1 MARKW
6 PLAVGG
12 LAGLLALGAG
22 LAVLGNSVDGWRLD
36 ARMTARIGFPI
47 LLLTY
52 SASSL
57 GLVWHSPVARAVWR
71 DRRWW
76 GLGFAACHTVHLF
89 ALVTAIRMG
98 APFPKLL
105 TLLGGGAGYVL
116 MYVMVLT
123 SNKRAMVT
131 LGRNWKRLHSAGI
144 HWLWFVFL
152 FSYLGRA
159 FRPETM
165 VEGVIGTALALAALG
180 LRLLARRR
188 ASPGSWR
195 PARS

>member
-12 LAGLLALGAG
+12 IAGMLALGAA
-22 LAVLGNSVDGWRLD
+22 LAIAGNTVEGWRLA
-36 ARMTARIGFPI
+36 ARLTARVGFPI

-76 GLGFAACHTVHLF
+76 GLGFAASHTVHLF
-89 ALVTAIRMG
+89 ALITAIRMG

-105 TLLGGGAGYVL
+105 TVLGGGAGYVL
-116 MYVMVLT
+116 LYLMVLT
-123 SNKRAMVT
+123 SNKRAMLM
-131 LGRNWKRLHSAGI
+131 LGRNWKRLHSLGI

-165 VEGVIGTALALAALG
+165 IEGMIGTALALAALG
-180 LRLLARRR
+180 LRLVARRR

>member
-22 LAVLGNSVDGWRLD
+22 LAVLGNSVDGWRLA

-116 MYVMVLT
+116 MYLMVLT
-123 SNKRAMVT
+123 SNKRAMLT

-152 FSYLGRA
+152 FSYLARA
-159 FRPETM
+159 LRPETL
-165 VEGVIGTALALAALG
+165 VEGVIGTVLAMAALG